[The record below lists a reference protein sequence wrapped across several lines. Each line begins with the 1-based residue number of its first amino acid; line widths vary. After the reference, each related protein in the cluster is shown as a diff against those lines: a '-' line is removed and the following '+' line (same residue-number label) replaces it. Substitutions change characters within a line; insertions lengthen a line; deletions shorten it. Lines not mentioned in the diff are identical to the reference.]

1 MFALALRG
9 LTMRKLR
16 AALTIAAIFFGVAM
30 VAGTLMLTDTI
41 DSSFDDIFKSA
52 NEKVDVTVKPREA
65 VEDSNGGEPPAFD
78 AGLLGRVKATP
89 GVAEAAGNISDP
101 TIAILD
107 DKGDRIGPMGPPHIA
122 GSVVPQRFSAWT
134 YVQGRAPARAD
145 EVAIDNFTAKEEKY
159 QLGQRVRIA
168 GAGGVKRYRI
178 VGIARFGT
186 GEPLGGA
193 SFALFTLSEA
203 QRLTG
208 KVGKFDDIVVAAEP
222 GVSPEELK
230 QRLDRA
236 LPPTVTVRTGQETA
250 QSESQDIKDG
260 FGFLSTALLAFA
272 GIALLVGG
280 FLIFNT
286 FSITVSQRTQEF
298 GLLRTLG
305 ASSRQ
310 VLSNVLFEALLIGLS
325 ASLLGIAGG
334 IGFVALITG
343 LFKALGFELPT
354 SDLII
359 SRGTITVALV
369 VGLAS
374 TIVASFIPALR
385 ATRVTPM
392 EALRDPGRLEQE
404 RPSRR
409 RTVVATALTGL
420 GAFAILFGLFATK
433 SAGTAFQLMGPGLV
447 LLFIGVAMLSSRWI
461 RPIASIVG
469 WPIERLRGFTGRLA
483 RENTLRNPGRTT
495 TTAAALMI
503 GLALVTFVSTFASSL
518 SKSFDSAIDKTFAG
532 DLILVNTDGFS
543 RIPAGVTERVRAV
556 PGVSVVS
563 PIASAAG
570 KIKGDGKKQIS
581 GIDPRTLGRVAKLDW
596 DEGSDATLARLG
608 SDGAIVESKFA
619 EDNGISVDDTL
630 SVTTPTGKA
639 ATYVVRGTARDEPGI
654 IVESVAVPI
663 QTFARDFGITQL
675 DTALAGFAPGANFT
689 AVRARV
695 DRVLTQ
701 TFPNVESRSQSQ
713 LKEDTREQINQLLV
727 LIYALLALSVIISL
741 FGVVNTLVLT
751 IHERTREIGMLRAI
765 GTSRSQVRRMIRY
778 ESVITAMIGAIIG
791 LVLGLVLAIVA
802 VTALADEGFKL
813 SIPVGLL
820 VVMLILA
827 AIAGVL
833 AAIAPARR
841 ASRINVIEALQ
852 YE

>member
-1 MFALALRG
+1 MLSLALRG
-9 LTMRKLR
+9 LTVRKLR
-16 AALTIAAIFFGVAM
+16 AALTAAAIFFGVAM

-41 DSSFDDIFKSA
+41 DNSFDDIFKSA
-52 NEKVDVTVKPREA
+52 NDKTDVTVKPRET
-65 VEDSNGGEPPAFD
+65 VKDSNGAQPPAFNAD
-78 AGLLGRVKATP
+78 LLKRVQATP
-89 GVAEAAGNISDP
+89 GVAEAAGSISDP

-107 DKGDRIGPMGPPHIA
+107 KNGDRIGPMGPPHIA
-122 GSVVPQRFSAWT
+122 GSVVPERFSAWT
-134 YVQGRAPARAD
+134 YVRGRAPSGPD
-145 EVAIDNFTAKEEKY
+145 EVAIDNFTVKEENY
-159 QLGQRVRIA
+159 ELDQRVRMA
-168 GAGGVKRYRI
+168 GAGGVKSYRI
-178 VGIARFGT
+178 VGVARFGK

-193 SFALFTLSEA
+193 SFALFTLHEA

-208 KVGKFDDIVVAAEP
+208 KLGKFDEILVGAEP
-222 GVSPEELK
+222 GVSPGELK
-230 QRLDRA
+230 QRVERA
-236 LPPTVTVRTGQETA
+236 LPPTVTVRTGKETA
-250 QSESQDIKDG
+250 QAESQDIKDG
-260 FGFLSTALLAFA
+260 FGFLSTALLVFA

-305 ASSRQ
+305 AASRQ
-310 VLSNVLFEALLIGLS
+310 VLASVLFEALFIGLA
-325 ASLLGIAGG
+325 ASLLGILGG
-334 IGFVALITG
+334 IGFVAMITG

-354 SDLII
+354 SDLVITGSTVFI
-359 SRGTITVALV
+359 ALLVGVVATVA
-369 VGLAS
+369 
-374 TIVASFIPALR
+374 ASFVPALR

-392 EALRDPGRLEQE
+392 EALRDPGLLEQE

-409 RTVVATALTGL
+409 RTVIATALTSA
-420 GAFAILFGLFATK
+420 GAFAILWGLFATK

-447 LLFIGVAMLSSRWI
+447 LLFIGIAMLSSRWI
-461 RPIASIVG
+461 RPIASLVG

-503 GLALVTFVSTFASSL
+503 GLALVAFVATFASSL
-518 SKSFDSAIDKTFAG
+518 SKSFDNAIDKTFAG

-543 RIPAGVTERVRAV
+543 RIPEGVTQSVRQV

-563 PIASAAG
+563 PIASG
-570 KIKGDGKKQIS
+570 DGRIKGVGKKPVS
-581 GIDPRTLGRVAKLDW
+581 GIDPATLGSVAKLDW
-596 DEGSDATLARLG
+596 DKGSNSTLARLG
-608 SDGAIVESKFA
+608 ATGAIAESKFA
-619 EDNGISVDDTL
+619 EDNDISVGDSV
-630 SVTTPTGKA
+630 SVTTPTGKV
-639 ATYVVRGTARDEPGI
+639 ATYAVRATARDEPGT
-654 IVESVAVPI
+654 IVESFAIPI
-663 QTFARDFGITQL
+663 QTFARDFGINQL
-675 DTALAGFAPGANFT
+675 DAALIGFAPGTSFE

-695 DRVLTQ
+695 DRVLAR
-701 TFPNVESRSQSQ
+701 TFPNVESRSQDQ
-713 LKEDTREQINQLLV
+713 LKEDTRKQINQLLV
-727 LIYALLALSVIISL
+727 LIYALLALSVVISL

-791 LVLGLVLAIVA
+791 LVIGLILAIVA

-827 AIAGVL
+827 AIAGVV